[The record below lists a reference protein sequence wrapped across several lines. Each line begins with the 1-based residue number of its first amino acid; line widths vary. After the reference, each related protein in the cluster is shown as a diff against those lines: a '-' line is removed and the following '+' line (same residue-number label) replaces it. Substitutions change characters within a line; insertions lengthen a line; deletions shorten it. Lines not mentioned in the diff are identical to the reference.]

1 MTNRELVS
9 VIIINRNG
17 ERFLNDCI
25 ESVKKQSYKKIEI
38 IFIDNAS
45 TDKSLPF
52 VRHNYKDLTIIA
64 NSNNEGYSKA
74 ANTGIVKSKG
84 EFILILNPDIILKP
98 DFVENCLIAIK
109 KDEKISSVSGK
120 LLRFKNPTHLS
131 STTCG
136 GRQEGG

>member
-1 MTNRELVS
+1 MVDNELAS

-17 ERFLNDCI
+17 RKFLNGCI
-25 ESVKKQSYKKIEI
+25 DSVKIQSHNKIEMI
-38 IFIDNAS
+38 LIDNAS
-45 TDKSLPF
+45 TDESLTF

-131 STTCG
+131 STT
-136 GRQEGG
+136 